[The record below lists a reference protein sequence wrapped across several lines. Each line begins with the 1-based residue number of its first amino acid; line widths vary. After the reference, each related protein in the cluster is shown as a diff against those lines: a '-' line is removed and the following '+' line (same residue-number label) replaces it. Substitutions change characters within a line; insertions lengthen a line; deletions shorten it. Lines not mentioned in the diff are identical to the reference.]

1 MTVQEAEEIRNP
13 VPIIQVNG
21 YGIVNTT
28 TINIIVCG
36 MIAGLIMIIAYKYS
50 QKRRQKYIKCDE
62 LLQENQDFGGNLQ
75 SSTFPFVVSNEDD
88 DSEDEELLNEIDC
101 YQKDQ
106 KAHRIV

>member
-1 MTVQEAEEIRNP
+1 MIVKEDFKNP
-13 VPIIQVNG
+13 IQVTNTPA
-21 YGIVNTT
+21 IVV
-28 TINIIVCG
+28 IVFG
-36 MIAGLIMIIAYKYS
+36 MIAGLIMIIVYKFN

-62 LLQENQDFGGNLQ
+62 LLQENQDFSGNRQ
-75 SSTFPFVVSNEDD
+75 SSTFPFVVSNEDE

>member
-1 MTVQEAEEIRNP
+1 M
-13 VPIIQVNG
+13 IIQEQKKNPFHVNE
-21 YGIVNTT
+21 YGIALVS
-28 TINIIVCG
+28 V
-36 MIAGLIMIIAYKYS
+36 MIAGIIMIIVYKYN

-62 LLQENQDFGGNLQ
+62 LLQENQDFSGNCQ

>member
-1 MTVQEAEEIRNP
+1 MTVKEDFKNP
-13 VPIIQVNG
+13 IQVTNAFA
-21 YGIVNTT
+21 TA
-28 TINIIVCG
+28 IIVFG

-62 LLQENQDFGGNLQ
+62 LLQENQDFGG
-75 SSTFPFVVSNEDD
+75 TFPFVVSNEDE
-88 DSEDEELLNEIDC
+88 DSEDEELLNEIVC

>member
-1 MTVQEAEEIRNP
+1 M
-13 VPIIQVNG
+13 IIQEQNKNPFHVNE
-21 YGIVNTT
+21 YGIALVS
-28 TINIIVCG
+28 V
-36 MIAGLIMIIAYKYS
+36 MIAGIIMIIVYKYN

-106 KAHRIV
+106 KAHNIV

>member
-1 MTVQEAEEIRNP
+1 MIVQEENKN
-13 VPIIQVNG
+13 IIQVNG
-21 YGIVNTT
+21 YVIH
-28 TINIIVCG
+28 IALVCG

-62 LLQENQDFGGNLQ
+62 LLQENQDFGGKRQ

-106 KAHRIV
+106 KAHNIV